1 MTLGDFVV
9 TRDLDSVECDL
20 GVTLDVL
27 AESMRTNPEPG
38 GRGLTEKDRVIMEC
52 TPHKG
57 PS

>member
-38 GRGLTEKDRVIMEC
+38 GHQEGTVSLKKTE
-52 TPHKG
+52 
-57 PS
+57 